1 MDALLEPT
9 FENLPFNPR
18 SPVPIPN
25 NDPVD
30 IVMLSQQG
38 SGLQD
43 GLERL
48 GGTDI
53 PGKHHTK
60 SCRYFFPFGRI
71 FSRSDRTVEGLSPVG
86 EIGNPLGICAQRCY
100 RWNKALR
107 LNQDTITALVNEAHQ
122 LRDPV

>member
-60 SCRYFFPFGRI
+60 SCRYFFPFRRI
-71 FSRSDRTVEGLSPVG
+71 FSRSDRTVEGLSPVR
-86 EIGNPLGICAQRCY
+86 EIGNPLGICPQRCE
-100 RWNKALR
+100 RRNKALR
-107 LNQDTITALVNEAHQ
+107 LNKTAVAM
-122 LRDPV
+122 PVD